1 MNPTPAHLSAPPS
14 RLSFPL
20 RATPLLATVCLAA
33 FVCAVPAEAQ
43 PAQDARA
50 IAFAQQL
57 GDAFASV
64 AERSADSV
72 VSIQV
77 EAQRR
82 GRYRGQSETVRGG
95 GSGVVFRADGHI
107 LTNNHVVGTASA
119 IQVRLH
125 DGRTFPAEIVGTDPA
140 TDLAVIKIEA
150 TGLPAARFARR
161 EGIRVGE
168 WAIAVGSPFGLDY
181 TVTAGI
187 VSALGR
193 GGVGMNEIEDYV
205 QTDASINP
213 GNSGGPLL
221 NLRGEVIGI
230 NTMIVG
236 RSSGIGFAVVSE
248 LADQVAGQIIDGGE
262 VRRAYVG
269 VSFQELT
276 PALARHVQAPPNT
289 RGALV
294 AGVDPEG
301 PAAGSGLQAGDVI
314 TRVNGTRLETTN
326 DLIRRVLASPIGATL
341 ELAVI
346 RGGRDRVIQ
355 VQTSER
361 PGVEDSTQ
369 PSQTPP
375 SHDRFGLSLEGG
387 RRGVRVAGVQEGSVA
402 SRAGLVQDDVIVAAD
417 RRRVRDPRAVH
428 AALRDGSALLR
439 VQRGRG
445 ALFISIQTRPTT
457 PARGTARHGR

>member
-1 MNPTPAHLSAPPS
+1 MAC
-14 RLSFPL
+14 FPL
-20 RATPLLATVCLAA
+20 LFALFAPGAPV
-33 FVCAVPAEAQ
+33 AEAQ

-77 EAQRR
+77 QAQRR
-82 GRYRGQSETVRGG
+82 GRYYGQSETVRGG

-107 LTNNHVVGTASA
+107 LTNNHVVGTASS
-119 IQVRLH
+119 IEVRLH
-125 DGRTFPAEIVGTDPA
+125 DGRTFPAQVVGTDPA
-140 TDLAVIKIEA
+140 TDLAVIKIDA
-150 TGLPAARFARR
+150 SGLPAARFANRDA
-161 EGIRVGE
+161 IRVGE

-236 RSSGIGFAVVSE
+236 RGSGIGFAVVSE
-248 LADQVAGQIIDGGE
+248 LANQVAGQIIEGGE

-276 PALARHVQAPPNT
+276 PALARHVHAPSNT

-294 AGVDPEG
+294 AGVDPDG

-314 TRVNGTRLETTN
+314 TRVNGAPLQATH

-341 ELAVI
+341 RLSVI
-346 RGGRDRVIQ
+346 REGRTQTIE
-355 VQTSER
+355 VQTGER
-361 PGVEDSTQ
+361 PGAGDESGAQ
-369 PSQTPP
+369 ATPRAP
-375 SHDRFGLSLEGG
+375 DRFGMSLEPS
-387 RRGVRVAGVQEGSVA
+387 RQGVRVVAVADGSVA
-402 SRAGLVQDDVIVAAD
+402 SRAGLVPNDVIVAAD
-417 RRRVRDPRAVH
+417 RRRVRDPRELR
-428 AALRDGSALLR
+428 AALRDGNATLH

-445 ALFISIQTRPTT
+445 ALYISIRTR
-457 PARGTARHGR
+457 

>member
-1 MNPTPAHLSAPPS
+1 MG
-14 RLSFPL
+14 L
-20 RATPLLATVCLAA
+20 RTALLAAPFVASLVMSAA
-33 FVCAVPAEAQ
+33 PVSAQ

-50 IAFAQQL
+50 IAFATQL

-82 GRYRGQSETVRGG
+82 GRYFGRSETVRGG

-119 IQVRLH
+119 IEVRLH

-150 TGLPAARFARR
+150 SGLPAASFARR
-161 EGIRVGE
+161 DAIRVGE
-168 WAIAVGSPFGLDY
+168 WAVAVGSPFGLDY

-236 RSSGIGFAVVSE
+236 RGSGIGFAVVSE

-276 PALARHVQAPPNT
+276 PALARHVRAPPNT

-294 AGVDPEG
+294 AGVDPDG

-314 TRVNGTRLETTN
+314 TRVNGSPLQATN

-341 ELAVI
+341 RLSVI
-346 RGGRDRVIQ
+346 RDGRARTIQ
-355 VQTSER
+355 VQTGQRPSASEETR
-361 PGVEDSTQ
+361 PSRTPQ
-369 PSQTPP
+369 P
-375 SHDRFGLSLEGG
+375 DRFGMVLEAG
-387 RRGVRVAGVQEGSVA
+387 RRGVRVVGVQAGSPA
-402 SRAGLVQDDVIVAAD
+402 GRAGLMQNDVIVAAD
-417 RRRVRDPRAVH
+417 RRRVREPRAIH
-428 AALRDGSALLR
+428 AALRDGDVLLR

-445 ALFISIQTRPTT
+445 ALFISIRTR
-457 PARGTARHGR
+457 

>member
-1 MNPTPAHLSAPPS
+1 MNLPFSYAPTTSS
-14 RLSFPL
+14 RLL
-20 RATPLLATVCLAA
+20 PLLAACLATA
-33 FVCAVPAEAQ
+33 LVVDAAPAHAQ
-43 PAQDARA
+43 RNQDRRA

-82 GRYRGQSETVRGG
+82 SRSYGRTETVRGG
-95 GSGVVFRADGHI
+95 GSGVVFRSDGHI
-107 LTNNHVVGTASA
+107 LTNNHVVGTATA

-140 TDLAVIKIEA
+140 TDLAVIKIET

-236 RSSGIGFAVVSE
+236 RGSGIGFAVVSE
-248 LADQVAGQIIDGGE
+248 LADQVAGQIIDGGR
-262 VRRAYVG
+262 VRRAYMG

-276 PALARHVQAPPNT
+276 PALARHVQAPPDT

-294 AGVDPEG
+294 AGVDPDG
-301 PAAGSGLQAGDVI
+301 PAASSGLQAGDVI
-314 TRVNGTRLETTN
+314 TRVNGALLPASG

-341 ELAVI
+341 RLSVLRAGRAQTI
-346 RGGRDRVIQ
+346 R

-361 PGVEDSTQ
+361 PGASGETAAQD
-369 PSQTPP
+369 PRPLG
-375 SHDRFGLSLEGG
+375 RFGMSLEAG
-387 RRGVRVAGVQEGSVA
+387 RRGVRVAGVQDGSIA
-402 SRAGLVQDDVIVAAD
+402 ARAGLRPNDVIVEAD
-417 RRRVRDPRAVH
+417 RRRVQQPQAVR

-445 ALFISIQTRPTT
+445 ALFISIRTR
-457 PARGTARHGR
+457 